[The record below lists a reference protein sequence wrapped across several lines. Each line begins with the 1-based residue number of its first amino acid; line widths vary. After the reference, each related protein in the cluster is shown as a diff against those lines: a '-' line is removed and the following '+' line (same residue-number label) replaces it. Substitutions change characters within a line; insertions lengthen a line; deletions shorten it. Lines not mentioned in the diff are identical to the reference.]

1 MITYDEV
8 KSLKNLA
15 KHKVSFKTAAVFI
28 KTDADPDVKY
38 DEEHSDDNESRYRGT
53 FRWNDHY
60 LFIVY
65 SESEDVTRII
75 SARLATKDEVKRYY
89 QRGE

>member
-8 KSLKNLA
+8 KNIKNLT
-15 KHKVSFKTAAVFI
+15 KHKVSFKTAAVL
-28 KTDADPDVKY
+28 KETDSNPDVWY
-38 DEEHSDDNESRYRGT
+38 DEKHSDAYENRYRGT

-65 SESEDVTRII
+65 AESQETIRII